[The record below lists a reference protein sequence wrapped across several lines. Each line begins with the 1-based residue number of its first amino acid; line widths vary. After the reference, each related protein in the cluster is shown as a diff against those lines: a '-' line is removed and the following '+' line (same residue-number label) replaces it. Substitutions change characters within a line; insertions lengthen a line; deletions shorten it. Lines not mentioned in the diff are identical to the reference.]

1 MSGIERRKK
10 VVVLGAGVTGL
21 SAAYRL
27 SRSGDVQVDV
37 VEKEALPGGV
47 CRSFTEG
54 DFILDHGPHKF
65 YTLIDGILDELCA
78 LMGDDLLERDKT
90 QSLYFAGKYFSF
102 PLKMSEMVL
111 KFPPTTS
118 AQVLLSYAAQILKN
132 QFAPKQA
139 ITYEDFIVERFG
151 RGLYQQIF
159 EPMARKVFGAPEGLD
174 RKLAEVRV
182 STPGLMAVIKQV
194 LFKSKVDRTVS
205 APMFHYPKYGYGM
218 IPQRLQEKSEA
229 NGAKY
234 HLGAKVLK
242 IETKDGKASAVV
254 IENKNGETVR
264 LECDYIVYTIPLSAL
279 EKLLMSE
286 VSPEIREATRFV
298 SYRHSIIYYYLL
310 KSEPVLPAIWVFCPE
325 SKFRFGRLSEMVK
338 FSPHTAPPGHTSLM
352 VDFTCEGNDPV
363 WSMDDKALGE
373 MLYQQLEPMK
383 LFGRPQILK
392 SFSKRFPNLYPTYSV
407 GYQKHIAA
415 IRSLE
420 KQLNNLFFIGRLGDF
435 NYNNADQCLDMGFRA
450 ADHIIEKGGV
460 DLGWQQLRS
469 QQFEQY
475 KIVD

>member
-1 MSGIERRKK
+1 MSTVAKKK
-10 VVVLGAGVTGL
+10 VIVLGAGVTGL

-27 SRSGDVQVDV
+27 SKNADIQVDV
-37 VEKEALPGGV
+37 IEKELLTGGV
-47 CRSFTEG
+47 CRSFTDG

-65 YTLIDGILDELCA
+65 YTLIDGILDELTA
-78 LMGDDLLERDKT
+78 IMGADLLERDKT
-90 QSLYFAGKYFSF
+90 QTLYLGGKYFSF

-111 KFPPTTS
+111 KFPPTKS
-118 AQVLLSYAAQILKN
+118 AEVLLSYALQILKN
-132 QFAPKQA
+132 RFAPKQA
-139 ITYEDFIVERFG
+139 TTYEEFIVERFG

-182 STPGLMAVIKQV
+182 SSPGLMAVIKQV

-218 IPQRLQEKSEA
+218 IPQRLQEKSQA
-229 NGAKY
+229 NGATY

-242 IETKDGKASAVV
+242 IETVNGQASAVV
-254 IENKNGETVR
+254 MEDRSGKTVR
-264 LECDYIVYTIPLSAL
+264 LECDYLIYTIPLSL
-279 EKLLMSE
+279 LDKLIMTE
-286 VSPEIREATRFV
+286 IPEGIREAARSI

-310 KSEPVLPAIWVFCPE
+310 KSEPVLPSIWVFCPE
-325 SKFRFGRLSEMVK
+325 AKFRFGRLSEMVK

-352 VDFTCEGNDPV
+352 VDFTCEPNDSV
-363 WSMDDKALGE
+363 WSMDDAAMGE
-373 MLYQQLEPMK
+373 MLLKQLEPMG
-383 LFGRPQILK
+383 LFQRNQILK
-392 SFSKRFPNLYPTYSV
+392 SFSKRFYNLYPTYSV
-407 GYQKHIAA
+407 GYHRHLAA

-420 KQLNNLFFIGRLGDF
+420 RQMNNLFFIGRLGDF

-450 ADHIIEKGGV
+450 ADHIIHQGGV
-460 DLGWQQLRS
+460 DKGWQELRAS
-469 QQFEQY
+469 QFEQY